1 MLGGQVVPRSRRLAR
16 YGLIASGFLAASCSS
31 CSSNAMSSSVSVSA
45 SRRTKSSTTWRAGCR
60 RGLVG
65 RVGGFGCV
73 VEELVAFAGGADGR
87 ELDIADGG
95 DSLRGAIV
103 DGQQPIEL
111 APTLAAA
118 LGIQVK

>member
-1 MLGGQVVPRSRRLAR
+1 MATRVRGEDQQVDVED
-16 YGLIASGFLAASCSS
+16 LAA
-31 CSSNAMSSSVSVSA
+31 V
-45 SRRTKSSTTWRAGCR
+45 CR

-65 RVGGFGCV
+65 RVRGFGFGCV

-103 DGQQPIEL
+103 EGQELIEL
-111 APTLAAA
+111 LRR
-118 LGIQVK
+118 